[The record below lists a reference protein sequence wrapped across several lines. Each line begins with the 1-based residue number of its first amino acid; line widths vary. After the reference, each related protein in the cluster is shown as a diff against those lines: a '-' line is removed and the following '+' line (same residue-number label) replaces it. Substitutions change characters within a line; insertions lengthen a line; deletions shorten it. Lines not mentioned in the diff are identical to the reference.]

1 MHITRFFLPVTLIAI
16 LFVTISILW
25 IPSCIA
31 ESSAQVTVKQNGDAG
46 FILSYTGS
54 DYDVLYLMYLFGGDQ
69 HEEIFKGDIVTWG
82 LTFGWNI
89 DVSSIA
95 IDVSEPAQSMTVT
108 FTVRNLAE
116 QVDGS
121 NWQINLT
128 SIKAIYPSV
137 TKIGGTYQFNSI
149 AKPDLPLP
157 ESVTLYLPHS
167 AFNVQFNSENY
178 QLSYQTSITSVAI
191 NFQTDPSNTGSVT
204 FDGIS
209 YSDGTSISKNSGTY
223 SITANPAS
231 GYSFSRWEVSGSISI
246 NNPNS
251 PSTTCNINGNCTIKI
266 VQTAQ
271 TQTPPPQTG
280 CIIATATYGSSMAP
294 EVIFMRNVRD
304 NMVGSTD
311 IGKTLVTGWN
321 AFYYSWSPPI
331 AHFISTNKESQSLS
345 QVVLIPLVGTIH
357 VTALTYNIFANMN
370 QSFASVIS
378 FLTAA
383 FLSILS
389 YIVIPVWGLLFLY
402 KKRRTL
408 RIHQITQILK

>member
-1 MHITRFFLPVTLIAI
+1 M
-16 LFVTISILW
+16 
-25 IPSCIA
+25 A
-31 ESSAQVTVKQNGDAG
+31 ESSAQVTVNQNGDAD

-54 DYDVLYLMYLFGGDQ
+54 DYDVLYLMYIFGGDQ

-82 LTFGWNI
+82 LTFGWSI
-89 DVSSIA
+89 DVSSIS
-95 IDVSEPAQSMTVT
+95 IDVSEPAKSMTVT
-108 FTVRNLAE
+108 FVVRNLAE

-128 SIKAIYPSV
+128 SFKAIYRSV

-149 AKPDLPLP
+149 AKPELPLP
-157 ESVTLYLPHS
+157 ESVTLYLPYS

-204 FDGIS
+204 FDGVS
-209 YSDGTSISKNSGTY
+209 SNDGTSISKNSGTY

-251 PSTTCNINGNCTIKI
+251 PSTTCNINGNCTIKM
-266 VQTAQ
+266 VQTSQ

-294 EVIFMRNVRD
+294 EIIFMRNVRD
-304 NMVGSTD
+304 NMIGSTET
-311 IGKTLVTGWN
+311 GKTLVTAWN
-321 AFYYSWSPPI
+321 TFYYSWSPPI
-331 AHFISTNKESQSLS
+331 AKLITQSETL
-345 QVVLIPLVGTIH
+345 QTTFRIMLVPLVAIIHSTSFIHSTIAT
-357 VTALTYNIFANMN
+357 VDLASASIIAFVYAAL
-370 QSFASVIS
+370 
-378 FLTAA
+378 
-383 FLSILS
+383 LSIIFYIITPILILRKIIEKLS
-389 YIVIPVWGLLFLY
+389 LL
-402 KKRRTL
+402 K
-408 RIHQITQILK
+408 IAA

>member
-1 MHITRFFLPVTLIAI
+1 MYITRFFLPATLLMI
-16 LFVTISILW
+16 LFVTSAIIW
-25 IPSCIA
+25 IPSCMA
-31 ESSAQVTVKQNGDAG
+31 ESSAQVTVNQNGDG
-46 FILSYTGS
+46 DFILSYTGS

-89 DVSSIA
+89 DVSSIS
-95 IDVSEPAQSMTVT
+95 IDVSEPAKSMTVT

-149 AKPDLPLP
+149 AKPELPLP

-204 FDGIS
+204 FDGVS
-209 YSDGTSISKNSGTY
+209 SNDGTSISKNSGTY

-251 PSTTCNINGNCTIKI
+251 PSTTCNINGNCTIKM
-266 VQTAQ
+266 VQTSQ

-294 EVIFMRNVRD
+294 EVIFMRNARD
-304 NMVGSTD
+304 NMIGSTD

-331 AHFISTNKESQSLS
+331 AEMISKNHNLQPIFQSILM
-345 QVVLIPLVGTIH
+345 PLVATIH
-357 VTALTYNIFANMN
+357 VTAFSYNTVALIDI
-370 QSFASVIS
+370 SIASMIG
-378 FLTAA
+378 FLVAA
-383 FLSILS
+383 FLSTLFYLILPLS
-389 YIVIPVWGLLFLY
+389 ASVLLYRKTRLLINQ
-402 KKRRTL
+402 K
-408 RIHQITQILK
+408 

>member
-1 MHITRFFLPVTLIAI
+1 M
-16 LFVTISILW
+16 
-25 IPSCIA
+25 A
-31 ESSAQVTVKQNGDAG
+31 ESSAQVTVNQNGDAD

-89 DVSSIA
+89 DVSSIS
-95 IDVSEPAQSMTVT
+95 IDVSEPAKSMTVT

-149 AKPDLPLP
+149 AKPELPLP

-204 FDGIS
+204 FDGVS
-209 YSDGTSISKNSGTY
+209 SNDGTSISKNSGTY

-251 PSTTCNINGNCTIKI
+251 PSTTCNINGNCTIKM
-266 VQTAQ
+266 VQTSQ

-294 EVIFMRNVRD
+294 EVIFMRNARD
-304 NMVGSTD
+304 NMIGSTD

-331 AHFISTNKESQSLS
+331 AEMISKNHNLQPIFQSILM
-345 QVVLIPLVGTIH
+345 PLVATIH
-357 VTALTYNIFANMN
+357 VTAFSYNTVALIDI
-370 QSFASVIS
+370 SIASMIG
-378 FLTAA
+378 FLVAA
-383 FLSILS
+383 FLSTLFYLILPLS
-389 YIVIPVWGLLFLY
+389 ASVLLYRKTRLLINQ
-402 KKRRTL
+402 K
-408 RIHQITQILK
+408 